1 MPCGGCGNKQQIP
14 PLMTRGLSLIK
25 AVTHWGLSGFPVP
38 SEEEY
43 ERRLDICRGCEEL
56 RDDMLCVKC
65 GCPVGRKAS
74 LQTEKCPLGKWGPKP
89 SPAPTPVQKVQK
101 PTIEAK
107 TFETCSHPAFV
118 THTYVDRNSEPMAL
132 EITVQCRSCGVLL
145 LLTDGRDQKLR
156 VPVSLPTQE
165 EMMKDQG

>member
-1 MPCGGCGNKQQIP
+1 MPCGGCGKKQEIP
-14 PLMTRGLSLIK
+14 PLMTRGLNLIK

-43 ERRLDICRGCEEL
+43 ERRLNICRGCDQL

-74 LQTEKCPLGKWGPKP
+74 LQTEKCPDGKWGPE
-89 SPAPTPVQKVQK
+89 ARPTPSTIPKVQK

-107 TFETCSHPAFV
+107 TFESCSHPAFV
-118 THTYVDRNSEPMAL
+118 THTYVDRNSEPMVL
-132 EITVQCRSCGVLL
+132 EVTVQCRSCGVFL

-156 VPVSLPTQE
+156 VPASLPTQE
-165 EMMKDQG
+165 EMLMDQ